1 MNALYERYKKLNM
14 DGSYIGLEKGDENGD
29 YFCTPVE
36 AKVIG
41 WDNGIHYCFI
51 DGFGEMVFCVNPDTC
66 CDYYVYP
73 LARNFTDFLSLLLA
87 TKNTNVMQQ
96 IILWDKQEYDDFINT
111 PDNVEYENS
120 VEVVAALNALRALDI
135 AEMENPFAYIK
146 DIQRDF
152 PYDKIQFTD
161 EYYDTLGLDRPD
173 GTEPEA
179 GSGCE
184 CRPAEIMGLYKDGA
198 EG

>member
-1 MNALYERYKKLNM
+1 MNEIYEKYKKLNI
-14 DGSYIGLEKGDENGD
+14 DGSYIGFEKGDEIGD
-29 YFCTPVE
+29 YFCTPVG

-73 LARNFTDFLSLLLA
+73 VARNFTDFLRLILA
-87 TKNTNVMQQ
+87 TKNANVMQQ
-96 IILWDKQEYDDFINT
+96 VILWDKQAYDDFVNAS
-111 PDNVEYENS
+111 DNIEYENS
-120 VEVVAALNALRALDI
+120 EEVVAVLNALRTLDI
-135 AEMENPFAYIK
+135 TEMDHPFTYIK
-146 DIQRDF
+146 DLQKDF

-173 GTEPEA
+173 GTESEDQEVDFEPV
-179 GSGCE
+179 
-184 CRPAEIMGLYKDGA
+184 EIHI
-198 EG
+198 ES

>member
-1 MNALYERYKKLNM
+1 MNELYERYKKLKI
-14 DGSYIGLEKGDENGD
+14 DGSYIGLEKGDEIGD
-29 YFCTPVE
+29 YFCTPVG

-41 WDNGIHYCFI
+41 WDIGIHYCFI

-73 LARNFTDFLSLLLA
+73 LAKNFTDFLRLILA

-96 IILWDKQEYDDFINT
+96 IILWDKQAYDDFINA

-120 VEVVAALNALRALDI
+120 EEVVAALNAIRTLEI
-135 AEMENPFAYIK
+135 TEMENPFAYIK
-146 DIQRDF
+146 GLQKDF
-152 PYDKIQFTD
+152 SYDRIQFTD

-179 GSGCE
+179 ESDCE
-184 CRPAEIMGLYKDGA
+184 CRSADIEWLYIDDT
-198 EG
+198 EC